1 MNGKYKNKRLYIDVS
16 EWGGEKRFVTWQ
28 LNILPMIWEYYTLSQ
43 LEERFFTYVCMQ
55 YDNAHESN
63 REPLKLSY
71 TDIADIIKCSVEGAR
86 RAVKMLLESELITVE
101 GNRKGKAKTQYLP
114 NVELIHKELKEY
126 LKLS

>member
-1 MNGKYKNKRLYIDVS
+1 MKGYKNKRLYIDIS
-16 EWGGEKRFVTWQ
+16 EWGGEKRFVTWN
-28 LNILPMIWEYYTLSQ
+28 LDILPMIWQYYNLSK
-43 LEERFFTYVCMQ
+43 LEERLFTFICMQ

-71 TDIADIIKCSVEGAR
+71 DDIADIINCSYEGAR
-86 RAVKMLLESELITVE
+86 KAVNILLESNLITVE
-101 GNRKGKAKTQYLP
+101 GKRKGKAKTQYLP